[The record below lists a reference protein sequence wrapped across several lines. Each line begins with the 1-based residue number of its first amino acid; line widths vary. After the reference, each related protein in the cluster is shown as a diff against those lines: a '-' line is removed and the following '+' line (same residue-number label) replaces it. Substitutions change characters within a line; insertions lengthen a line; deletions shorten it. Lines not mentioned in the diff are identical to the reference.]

1 MEIAKQE
8 KSITELLKQLADLEF
23 NNKKVQAIIFAKR
36 GSRLVANKVNDMK
49 ECIEE
54 KANEYGR
61 KIEYVQDTSKL
72 KSAIEANILRNYTL
86 SLERVNKEFD
96 NKYKGILEEIME
108 LENMDTNI
116 IIVQDHTA
124 RKRDEEK
131 AKPEYAEEQKLKE
144 DAKLALEDGDY
155 DKLEGIN
162 KRLKEISKINKGTEL
177 EKKAKNIRADRAKIA
192 EAIKL
197 CYKEL
202 ENCESERR
210 TAMELI
216 AGKKENLLQTAD
228 KKYLLVL
235 EKQGFL
241 QKAWGMLMN
250 KINGSKRYTENV
262 TNVLTQKVDNIENNA
277 IPNLRKKLQKEIA
290 EIREKTQ
297 KTVENVKDIDF
308 IDELPKP
315 VKSVIQGIDKAK
327 DGAKAVGEGIVDK
340 ADELVSR
347 GKETGQKIAETVVD
361 TSKRTY
367 NGMISGYRSTR
378 MWTISKLE
386 ERINKLENQ
395 REILEAE
402 R

>member
-1 MEIAKQE
+1 MEVAKQE
-8 KSITELLKQLADLEF
+8 KSVTELLKQLADLEF

-96 NKYKGILEEIME
+96 SKYKGILEEIMK

-116 IIVQDHTA
+116 TMLQDHNA
-124 RKRDEEK
+124 RMRDEEK

-144 DAKLALEDGDY
+144 EAKSALEDGDY
-155 DKLEGIN
+155 NKLEEIN

-177 EKKAKNIRADRAKIA
+177 DKKAKNFRADRAKIA
-192 EAIKL
+192 EAIKQ

-202 ENCESERR
+202 ENCEAERR

-262 TNVLTQKVDNIENNA
+262 TNVLTEKVETIENNA
-277 IPNLRKKLQKEIA
+277 IPNLRNKLQKEVA
-290 EIREKTQ
+290 EIQAKVQ
-297 KTVENVKDIDF
+297 KTVENVKD
-308 IDELPKP
+308 
-315 VKSVIQGIDKAK
+315 
-327 DGAKAVGEGIVDK
+327 VGEGIAGKANEVIDK
-340 ADELVSR
+340 
-347 GKETGQKIAETVVD
+347 GKETGEKVVSTVVD

-367 NGMISGYRSTR
+367 NGMISSYRSTR

-386 ERINKLENQ
+386 ERISKLENQ
-395 REILEAE
+395 REKLEEEKLGVE